1 MASTT
6 TMIMIVVTLST
17 MNMIV
22 PANAADENNPV
33 FDPCSD
39 STVAKSDG
47 FTFGLAFSSNES
59 FFMGEV
65 QLSPCD
71 KRLALAAK
79 HSQLAVFRPQ
89 VDELS
94 LLTVSSDTFD
104 PAKAGGCMVAFAG
117 RNFAAR
123 SMPTLVTDGTLSV
136 TSFTLVRRIA
146 SKKPAFLLPVYLLE
160 IWMCCCIVQVLEFQK
175 GILENLYWKK
185 FGCASCHGEFQ
196 CLKEEDCA
204 IPRAKCRSLGG
215 GYDCDLN
222 IQLAFSGTD
231 KYFET
236 LNSWY
241 EVSSL
246 EQYSLYGLY
255 SNVKD
260 NLFM

>member
-1 MASTT
+1 MLGHTRSKMASTT

-136 TSFTLVRRIA
+136 TSFTLV
-146 SKKPAFLLPVYLLE
+146 
-160 IWMCCCIVQVLEFQK
+160 LEFQK